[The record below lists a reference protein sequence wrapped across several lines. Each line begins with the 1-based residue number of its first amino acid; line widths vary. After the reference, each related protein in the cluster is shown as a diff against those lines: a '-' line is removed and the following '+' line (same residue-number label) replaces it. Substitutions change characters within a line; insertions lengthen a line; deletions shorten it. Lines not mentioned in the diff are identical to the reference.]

1 MVQPDSPI
9 NELWKLGCRLKKK
22 EREKENHAKEKE
34 EAFRDW
40 SHGDLCL
47 EGSYKANTLPVH
59 VGQKP

>member
-1 MVQPDSPI
+1 MVQPDSHI
-9 NELWKLGCRLKKK
+9 NQLWKLGCKFFKKMI
-22 EREKENHAKEKE
+22 KENHAKEKE

-59 VGQKP
+59 FGQKP